1 MYKKAWCTCR
11 VVVLLIKPIVFLPSR
26 CRRRLGFVRS
36 LLWSQRPKRFLG
48 FTKPVSGSS
57 IVDYSALPFN
67 KISQVEDCCSRKVTH
82 SLRNIAW
89 WTTAAIGVYN
99 ICLAPFSR
107 QTNPNRTN
115 LANYDRQIKWEQPFG
130 VCVSPSQTAS
140 DHGIEKFREEL
151 PDWP

>member
-1 MYKKAWCTCR
+1 MVEFIPLPFPFPGKLKFGYSTSQLCSEGKEMYKKAWCTCR
-11 VVVLLIKPIVFLPSR
+11 VVVLLIKPIVFWPSR
-26 CRRRLGFVRS
+26 CRCRLGFVRS

-57 IVDYSALPFN
+57 IADYSALPFN
-67 KISQVEDCCSRKVTH
+67 KISQAEDCCSRKVTH

-89 WTTAAIGVYN
+89 WTTAAIGVCN

-115 LANYDRQIKWEQPFG
+115 LANYEW
-130 VCVSPSQTAS
+130 
-140 DHGIEKFREEL
+140 
-151 PDWP
+151 